1 MRKPTLHIKTGNSTD
16 PSQTILLMIAGENYF
31 SFALLN
37 HLSKELVEFGYYSK
51 ENIRTNSWTDFFEQ
65 NEVLSERYYQS
76 AIAFKA
82 AESILVPAEYYKSED
97 AWLQLKV
104 NYGESVQSVL
114 ITEHLPDWN
123 MYNLYRVPEA
133 LHSAISK
140 RFVTGKFWNSHSV
153 HLKNFPGEKQNA
165 ILVDFTVDE
174 FSVIVFKNNALQLTQ
189 SFTYSSPEDVMYY
202 LLKICQQLGLSQQ
215 EVKIILAGLI
225 EKDSAIYRELYKYFI
240 HLEFE
245 NLPDGIRMADALS
258 QYPRHYF
265 SSICKLATCVL

>member
-1 MRKPTLHIKTGNSTD
+1 MT
-16 PSQTILLMIAGENYF
+16 AGENFF

-51 ENIRTNSWTDFFEQ
+51 ENIRTNSWADFFEQ

-82 AESILVPAEYYKSED
+82 AESILVPAAYHKPDD
-97 AWLQLKV
+97 AQLQLQAV
-104 NYGESVQSVL
+104 YGDTVESVL

-133 LHSAISK
+133 LHSAISR
-140 RFVTGKFWNSHSV
+140 RFINGKFWNIHSV
-153 HLKNFPGEKQNA
+153 QLKNFPRKMQNS

-174 FSVIVFKNNALQLTQ
+174 FSVIVFKNNALHLAQ
-189 SFTYSSPEDVMYY
+189 SFFYSSPGDVLYY
-202 LLKICQQLGLSQQ
+202 LLKICQQFELSQQ
-215 EVKIILAGLI
+215 EVTIFLAGLI
-225 EKDSAIYRELYKYFI
+225 EKNSAIYRELYKYFI

-245 NLPDGIRMADALS
+245 NMPDGIRVADTLS
-258 QYPRHYF
+258 EYPDHYF

>member
-1 MRKPTLHIKTGNSTD
+1 LENPTLYIKTGNSTD

-51 ENIRTNSWTDFFEQ
+51 ENIMTNSWTDFFEQ

-104 NYGESVQSVL
+104 IYGESVQSVL

-165 ILVDFTVDE
+165 ILVDFVMDE
-174 FSVIVFKNNALQLTQ
+174 FSVIVFKNNALQLAQ
-189 SFTYSSPEDVMYY
+189 SFTCSSPEDVLYY

-245 NLPDGIRMADALS
+245 NLPDGIRIADALS